1 MKIGVFRLHETP
13 FFIVS
18 HTVRPGS
25 SIPTQ
30 TNERG
35 MIRVNNLAVAD
46 NAVFGD
52 EPMRFFMGTENEAE
66 AQKLRERLEEMKKN
80 GEN

>member
-1 MKIGVFRLHETP
+1 
-13 FFIVS
+13 
-18 HTVRPGS
+18 
-25 SIPTQ
+25 
-30 TNERG
+30 

>member
-1 MKIGVFRLHETP
+1 VTDCNGW
-13 FFIVS
+13 
-18 HTVRPGS
+18 
-25 SIPTQ
+25 PTHS
-30 TNERG
+30 RG